1 MVGIARSY
9 RAFAIFG
16 SRTVESLGEWRAALP
31 LRGPRRGAIAVSM
44 ASPTISI
51 FARLPVPGKAKT
63 RLIPAIGEE
72 GAARVYARLLNH
84 TVAQVEASGLP
95 FELRVTGGEMAAFGE
110 LFGKDVRVV
119 EQGDGDLG
127 ARMVRVDAPAI
138 IIDGGYYLIGL
149 ARPMPFLFAEME
161 WSTETVFA
169 ETLARAAA
177 QGIGPA
183 VLPELDDIDTPG
195 DLARWPDFAAVSGQ

>member
-110 LFGKDVRVV
+110 LF
-119 EQGDGDLG
+119 LS
-127 ARMVRVDAPAI
+127 
-138 IIDGGYYLIGL
+138 LIH
-149 ARPMPFLFAEME
+149 
-161 WSTETVFA
+161 
-169 ETLARAAA
+169 
-177 QGIGPA
+177 I
-183 VLPELDDIDTPG
+183 
-195 DLARWPDFAAVSGQ
+195 